1 LPELG
6 YWTLDPCR
14 TFSAKRRRSSSE
26 QPHTRRG
33 AFRARLFEEDKD
45 MNTADFY
52 HGTADIIGVALYL
65 YPDGSLTNLRKA
77 GIAIG

>member
-1 LPELG
+1 
-6 YWTLDPCR
+6 
-14 TFSAKRRRSSSE
+14 
-26 QPHTRRG
+26 
-33 AFRARLFEEDKD
+33 